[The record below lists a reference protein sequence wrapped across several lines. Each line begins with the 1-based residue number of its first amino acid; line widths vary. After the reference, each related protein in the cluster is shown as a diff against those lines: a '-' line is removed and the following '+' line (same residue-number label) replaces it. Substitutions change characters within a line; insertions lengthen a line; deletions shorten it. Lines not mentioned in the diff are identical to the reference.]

1 MIKTLHKGTQI
12 LFAGELQFGIT
23 EKEDEKHAWLGL
35 TIKSMQFNGEK
46 KLGSENDAKSTSSKD
61 AKANKSK
68 SKQTSEPTPS
78 HDDAESDE
86 EDDDDLPF

>member
-35 TIKSMQFNGEK
+35 TIKSTQFNGEK
-46 KLGSENDAKSTSSKD
+46 N
-61 AKANKSK
+61 
-68 SKQTSEPTPS
+68 
-78 HDDAESDE
+78 
-86 EDDDDLPF
+86 